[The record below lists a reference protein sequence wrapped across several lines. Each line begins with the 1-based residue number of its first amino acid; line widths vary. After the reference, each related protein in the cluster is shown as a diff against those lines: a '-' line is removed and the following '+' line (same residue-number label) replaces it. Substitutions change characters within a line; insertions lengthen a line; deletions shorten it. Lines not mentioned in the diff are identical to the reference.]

1 MQSTNDPGGRGK
13 ARAPEASLTHPVQ
26 SLIADVHART
36 AGLSDGKVADY
47 IPELAKADPNAF
59 GIAITFSDGHVYEAG
74 DSRRSFTIQSVSKP
88 LVYALALK
96 DRGRDYVL
104 RRIGVEP
111 SGDAFNSI
119 SFDERHNRPFNPMM
133 NQGAIAAAS
142 LVRGEGIA
150 ERFARVK
157 EFFEA
162 FAGGPLGF
170 DEAVYRSE
178 FQTGHRNRAIA
189 YLELNAGMIEE
200 PVLEHLDLYFRQCSI
215 TVTARDIAVMAATLA
230 NYGVNPITQKRIVS
244 VSIARDVLSVMAT
257 CGMYDYAGNWQFD
270 VGIPAK
276 SGVGGGIMA
285 TLPNEVGIGVF
296 SPPLDALGNSVRG
309 IKVCTE
315 LSRNLKLHLLDR
327 NVSGRAVF
335 RRIYRSSEVRSKR
348 VRGIEESRLLDG
360 AGSRIVVY
368 ELQGDLAFANSEQI
382 TRVAL
387 QQVAEV
393 DFYILD
399 ARRVLSADPAAL
411 GLLNRLTQML
421 LSQKKKVILCA
432 GRTGHALDDL
442 VETLSGA
449 GALVEDFDRA
459 LEEAEDRLLAA
470 LRPDAAESR
479 RDLADI
485 DVLNRLGAAELE
497 HLRSHLETT
506 RYKAGDV
513 ILREGAPADR
523 LLFLTLGRVDV
534 VVTLADGKS
543 RYRVATIEAGN
554 MFGELALLEGGRRT
568 ADVVAAT
575 DVECLVLTED
585 SLALLS
591 EQSPQLAS
599 QLVFS
604 VARSLAERLRRA
616 TREIAALAR

>member
-1 MQSTNDPGGRGK
+1 MNDPGGTGHHGQGSI
-13 ARAPEASLTHPVQ
+13 AHPVQ
-26 SLIADVHART
+26 ALIQDIYAR
-36 AGLSDGKVADY
+36 AARLNEGAVANY
-47 IPELAKADPNAF
+47 IPELAKADPKDF
-59 GIAITFSDGHVYEAG
+59 GIAIAFSDGHVYETG
-74 DSRRSFTIQSVSKP
+74 DSRKAFTIQSVSKP

-96 DRGRDYVL
+96 DRGRDAVL

-119 SFDERHNRPFNPMM
+119 NFDTRHNRPFNPMM
-133 NQGAIAAAS
+133 NQGAIVAAS
-142 LVRGEGIA
+142 LVRGDGIE
-150 ERFARVK
+150 ERFARVRAL
-157 EFFEA
+157 FEA

-178 FQTGHRNRAIA
+178 AETGHRNRAIA

-215 TVTARDIAVMAATLA
+215 LVTARDLAVMAATLA
-230 NYGVNPITQKRIVS
+230 NYGVNPITQQRVIP

-276 SGVGGGIMA
+276 SGVGGGILA
-285 TLPNEVGIGVF
+285 TLPNEVGIGVY

-327 NVSGRAVF
+327 NVSGRTVF

-348 VRGIEESRLLDG
+348 VRGPEETKILEANG
-360 AGSRIVVY
+360 QRIAVY

-387 QQVAEV
+387 HDADTTDQ
-393 DFYILD
+393 FILD
-399 ARRVLSADPAAL
+399 ARRVLSADPAAH
-411 GLLNRLTQML
+411 GLLTRLLQIM
-421 LSQKKKVILCA
+421 QVRKKSVIVA
-432 GRTGHALDDL
+432 VSRPSPALDDL
-442 VETLSGA
+442 VEVLSGA
-449 GALVEDFDRA
+449 GALVEDFDMA
-459 LEEAEDRLLAA
+459 LENAEDRLIAA
-470 LRPDAAESR
+470 LMPGSGDTAL
-479 RDLADI
+479 DLS
-485 DVLNRLGAAELE
+485 DVEVLGRLSAGDLE
-497 HLRSHLETT
+497 RLRSHLEPT
-506 RYKAGDV
+506 RYRAGDL

-523 LLFLTLGRVDV
+523 LMFLTRGRVDV
-534 VVTLADGKS
+534 VVTLADSKT

-554 MFGELALLEGGRRT
+554 MFGELALLEGGKRT

-575 DVECLVLTED
+575 DVECLVLTHE
-585 SLALLS
+585 ALDILS
-591 EQSPQLAS
+591 EQSPELAS
-599 QLVFS
+599 HLVFA

>member
-1 MQSTNDPGGRGK
+1 MQSRNDPG
-13 ARAPEASLTHPVQ
+13 SLTPRQAAVTHPVQ
-26 SLIADVHART
+26 ALIADIHART
-36 AGLSDGKVADY
+36 AGLADGKVADY
-47 IPELAKADPNAF
+47 IPELAKADPKAF
-59 GIAITFSDGHVYEAG
+59 GIAIAFSDGHVYETG
-74 DSRRSFTIQSVSKP
+74 DSRKPFTIQSVSKP

-96 DRGRDYVL
+96 DRGRDAVL
-104 RRIGVEP
+104 RKIGVEP

-119 SFDERHNRPFNPMM
+119 TFDERHNRPFNPMM

-142 LVRGEGIA
+142 LVRGNGIA

-178 FQTGHRNRAIA
+178 DETGHRNRAIA

-215 TVTARDIAVMAATLA
+215 LVTARDIAVMAATFA
-230 NYGVNPITQKRIVS
+230 NYGVNPITQKRVVS

-327 NVSGRAVF
+327 NVSGRTVF
-335 RRIYRSSEVRSKR
+335 RRVYRSSEVRSKR
-348 VRGIEESRLLDG
+348 VRGPEETRLLDES
-360 AGSRIVVY
+360 GSRIAVY

-387 QQVAEV
+387 EHAAAV
-393 DFYILD
+393 DQFILD
-399 ARRVLSADPAAL
+399 ARRVLSADPASL
-411 GLLNRLTQML
+411 GLLTRLTQIL
-421 LSQKKKVILCA
+421 GTQKKKVVLA
-432 GRTGHALDDL
+432 ANRPAPALDDL

-449 GALVEDFDRA
+449 GALIEDFDRA
-459 LEEAEDRLLAA
+459 LEDAEDRLIASLTQDT
-470 LRPDAAESR
+470 REVR
-479 RDLADI
+479 RDLSEV
-485 DVLNRLGAAELE
+485 DVLGRLGEADLE
-497 HLRSHLETT
+497 HLRSHLEPT
-506 RYKAGDV
+506 RYRAGDT
-513 ILREGAPADR
+513 ILHEGAPADR

-534 VVTLADGKS
+534 VVTLADGKT

-575 DVECLVLTED
+575 DVECLVLTDEA
-585 SLALLS
+585 LAILS

-599 QLVFS
+599 HLVFS

-616 TREIAALAR
+616 TKEIAALAR

>member
-1 MQSTNDPGGRGK
+1 MNDPGGTRHHGQGSI
-13 ARAPEASLTHPVQ
+13 AHPVQ
-26 SLIADVHART
+26 ALIQDIHAR
-36 AGLSDGKVADY
+36 AARLNEGAVANY
-47 IPELAKADPNAF
+47 IPELAKADPRDF
-59 GIAITFSDGHVYEAG
+59 GIAIAFSDGHVYETG
-74 DSRRSFTIQSVSKP
+74 DSRKPFTIQSVSKP

-96 DRGRDYVL
+96 DRGRDHVL
-104 RRIGVEP
+104 KRIGVEP

-133 NQGAIAAAS
+133 NQGAIVAAS
-142 LVRGEGIA
+142 LVRGDGIE
-150 ERFARVK
+150 ERFARVRAL
-157 EFFEA
+157 FEA

-178 FQTGHRNRAIA
+178 DETGHRNRAIA

-215 TVTARDIAVMAATLA
+215 LVTARDIAVMAATLA
-230 NYGVNPITQKRIVS
+230 NYGVNPVTQQRVIP

-276 SGVGGGIMA
+276 SGVGGGILA
-285 TLPNEVGIGVF
+285 TLPNEVGIGVY

-327 NVSGRAVF
+327 NVSGRTVF

-348 VRGIEESRLLDG
+348 VRGPEETKILEANG
-360 AGSRIVVY
+360 QRIAVY

-387 QQVAEV
+387 QDADTTDQ
-393 DFYILD
+393 FILD
-399 ARRVLSADPAAL
+399 ARRVLSADPAAH
-411 GLLNRLTQML
+411 GLLTRLLQIM
-421 LSQKKKVILCA
+421 QARRKNVIVSVT
-432 GRTGHALDDL
+432 RPSPALDDL
-442 VETLSGA
+442 VEVLSGA
-449 GALVEDFDRA
+449 GALVEDFDTA
-459 LEEAEDRLLAA
+459 LENAEDRLIAA
-470 LRPDAAESR
+470 LTPGTRDAAL
-479 RDLADI
+479 DLS
-485 DVLNRLGAAELE
+485 DVEVLGRLSAGDLDR
-497 HLRSHLETT
+497 LRSHLEPT
-506 RYKAGDV
+506 RYRAGDL

-523 LLFLTLGRVDV
+523 LMFLTRGRVDV
-534 VVTLADGKS
+534 VVALADSKA

-554 MFGELALLEGGRRT
+554 MFGELALLEGGKRT

-575 DVECLVLTED
+575 DVECLVLTHE
-585 SLALLS
+585 ALDILS
-591 EQSPQLAS
+591 EQSPELAS
-599 QLVFS
+599 HLVFA